1 MKFGIGFPAQV
12 PGMDRADCLEFATR
26 AEGLGFDS
34 LWVLD
39 RLVYDSMAPMPL
51 LSAAAAVTSR
61 VRLGTSILLATQH
74 SPLVLAK
81 ELATI
86 DRISNGRLIVGIAA
100 GGRAVDFAA
109 ANIPMTERGS
119 RLEETVSIMKQAW
132 SGGAVKHHGK
142 IFAFDVPPVGP
153 TPVQKPHPPIYIGG
167 RSDAAIDRAVRL
179 ADGYIPG
186 GSGPA
191 ALRRELTRVG
201 AAAARRGRDVASLP
215 CSAVVYFGMGK
226 DIGQA
231 LALVAQYLQTYY
243 GPELKLRPARD
254 TIYGDPELAAERLK
268 EFAALSLDTLI
279 LVPAIRDARQVDLMA
294 RALTLADATFGAS
307 STLR

>member
-1 MKFGIGFPAQV
+1 MKFGIAFPAQV
-12 PGMDRADCLEFATR
+12 PGMGRDDCLEFATR
-26 AEGLGFDS
+26 AERLGFDS

-39 RLVYDSMAPMPL
+39 RLVYESMAAMPL
-51 LSAAAAVTSR
+51 LSAAAALTSR

-86 DRISNGRLIVGIAA
+86 DRISDGRLIAGLAA

-132 SGGAVKHHGK
+132 SGGAVKHRGK
-142 IFAFDVPPVGP
+142 SFAFDVPPVGP

-191 ALRRELTRVG
+191 ALRQELVRVHD
-201 AAAARRGRDVASLP
+201 AAARRGRAADSLP
-215 CSAVVYFGMGK
+215 CSAVVYFCMGK
-226 DIGQA
+226 DTDQA
-231 LALVAQYLQTYY
+231 LASVRHYLQTYY
-243 GPELKLRPARD
+243 GPELKLQPARD
-254 TIYGDPELAAERLK
+254 TVYGDPECASERLK

-279 LVPAIRDARQVDLMA
+279 LVPAICDAGQVDLLA
-294 RALTLADATFGAS
+294 NALTLADVSFGAS
-307 STLR
+307 

>member
-12 PGMDRADCLEFATR
+12 PGMGRDDCLEFAAR

-39 RLVYDSMAPMPL
+39 RLVYDSMAALPL
-51 LSAAAAVTSR
+51 LSAAAAITSR

-86 DRISNGRLIVGIAA
+86 DRISNGRLIVGVAA

-109 ANIPMTERGS
+109 ANIPMSERGS
-119 RLEETVSIMKQAW
+119 RLDETVSIMKQAW
-132 SGGAVKHHGK
+132 SGAAVKHQGK
-142 IFAFDVPPVGP
+142 SFTFDVPPVGP
-153 TPVQKPHPPIYIGG
+153 TPVQAPHPPIYIGG

-191 ALRRELTRVG
+191 ALCKELARVY
-201 AAAARRGRDVASLP
+201 AAAASRGRAADSLP
-215 CSAVVYFGMGK
+215 CSAVVYFAMGQ
-226 DIGQA
+226 DTDQA
-231 LALVAQYLQTYY
+231 LTSIRHYLQTYY
-243 GPELKLRPARD
+243 GPELKLQPERD
-254 TIYGDPELAAERLK
+254 TVYGDAERATVRLR
-268 EFAALSLDTLI
+268 EFAALNLDTLI
-279 LVPAIRDARQVDLMA
+279 LVPAICDARQVDLLA
-294 RALTLADATFGAS
+294 NALTLADGSFAVS
-307 STLR
+307 